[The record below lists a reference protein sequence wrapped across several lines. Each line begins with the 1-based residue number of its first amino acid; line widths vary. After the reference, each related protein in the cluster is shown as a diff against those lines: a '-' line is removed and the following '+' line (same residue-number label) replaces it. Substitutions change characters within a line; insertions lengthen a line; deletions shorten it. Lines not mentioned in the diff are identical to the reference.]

1 MAGARPPPR
10 MSVADL
16 MRCHYLRN
24 TECYAHQGAV
34 RLVALTCTHSG
45 TWRAPMQQACGLTT
59 RVLQTRCCADA
70 RCKHHIHEAHRKMP
84 HLAAA
89 CSRLRLQSC
98 AFSEAAPFFLPS
110 MYLSSPL
117 LNRFSGTAQPTH
129 QPESVR
135 LLSVHRTPALLASPP
150 QLVAHRVAHA
160 NLMLTILI
168 ACPACDHA
176 GCTGSARASSSAR
189 TSFST
194 SR

>member
-1 MAGARPPPR
+1 MHAARTALAMAGARPPPR

-24 TECYAHQGAV
+24 TECHAHQGAV

-45 TWRAPMQQACGLTT
+45 TWHAPMQQACGLMTT
-59 RVLQTRCCADA
+59 RSLTLVLQTRCCADA
-70 RCKHHIHEAHRKMP
+70 RCKHRMHEAHRKMP

-98 AFSEAAPFFLPS
+98 AFSEAVPLFLPS
-110 MYLSSPL
+110 MSLSSPL
-117 LNRFSGTAQPTH
+117 LNRFSGTAQPT
-129 QPESVR
+129 
-135 LLSVHRTPALLASPP
+135 SPP

-160 NLMLTILI
+160 NLMLTTLI